1 MEAIKQIANILT
13 ACGCAP
19 TVENR
24 NGETVITVN
33 APTAEKSE
41 DMRK

>member
-1 MEAIKQIANILT
+1 MDAIKQITSILT

-41 DMRK
+41 DLKK

>member
-1 MEAIKQIANILT
+1 MDAIKQITSILT

-19 TVENR
+19 LVENK
-24 NGETVITVN
+24 NGETVIKVN